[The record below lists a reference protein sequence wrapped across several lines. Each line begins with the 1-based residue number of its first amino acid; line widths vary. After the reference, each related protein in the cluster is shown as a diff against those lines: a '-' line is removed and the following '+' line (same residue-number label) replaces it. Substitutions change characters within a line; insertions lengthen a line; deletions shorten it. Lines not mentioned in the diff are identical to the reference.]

1 MKKKFL
7 LIAFSFFSI
16 MSFAQVS
23 PQFGVRAGLASYS
36 IKGEAAE
43 NLNSL
48 IDFADGMITTGSR
61 TGFFVGGYADIPL
74 GANFSVEPGVYYSQK
89 GYALNGDL
97 NLKGLEFLGANA
109 SARLQSQY
117 IDIPVLLKAD
127 LGGFNVFAGPQFS
140 YLTGADLAL
149 KAGVLGFNVVNKT
162 IDATE
167 QFNRWDAGVTGG
179 VGYKFSNGMNI
190 TASYDHGL
198 SKVDKNKNLE
208 GYNRGFKIGIGM
220 SF

>member
-1 MKKKFL
+1 MKNKIL
-7 LIAFSFFSI
+7 LIAFTVFSI
-16 MSFAQVS
+16 ASFAQA

-43 NLNSL
+43 NLNNL

-61 TGFFVGGYADIPL
+61 TGFFAGGYADIPL
-74 GANFSVEPGVYYSQK
+74 GSNFSVEPGVYYSQK

-109 SARLQSQY
+109 SAQLQSQY
-117 IDIPVLLKAD
+117 IDIPVMLKAD
-127 LGGFNVFAGPQFS
+127 LGGFQVFAGPQFS
-140 YLTGADLAL
+140 YLANADLAV
-149 KAGVLGFNVVNKT
+149 KAGVLGFNLLNKN
-162 IDATE
+162 IDATDE
-167 QFNRWDAGVTGG
+167 FNRWDAGVTGG
-179 VGYKFSNGMNI
+179 VGYKFSNGLNI

-208 GYNRGFKIGIGM
+208 GYNRGFKVGIGM